1 VIKNKIMIIIF
12 NLSRVAYSIF
22 IVLTTIIF
30 FSCKENG
37 IQSQI
42 PQAELHKTNEMVIE
56 RDTRFIILDHHLE
69 KNVFLA
75 YDAITKSFI
84 RIDGKGK
91 VIDEIERAG
100 EGPNEY
106 FTNILS
112 AAFNERGDGFFLQSS
127 NELLWYNEN
136 WEVINRWRFSSFFN
150 IIFYGGPKIKTPYFF
165 LNGATYPQ
173 VLPSFYSN
181 IKIPI
186 ADVDPSISSQNL
198 LEVFDP
204 SDGSLT
210 WKLPIQFGF
219 FSPYK
224 PADKEFDLTQV
235 YFLDDNQKLLHLT
248 FDNSL
253 TIGIYDLTKNFEL
266 VKYVQIVEQSLE
278 DKGKGKTVSLFPADE
293 SGYILLRYSGISEV
307 ELEKKK
313 VNNEYYFPLTDPTL
327 YKFYFLDKGH
337 LVSPPIS
344 FPENFDPNAEIILLE
359 NGKILMREK
368 DKDDEESTYSKYAVF
383 EFRLN

>member
-1 VIKNKIMIIIF
+1 MIIIF

>member
-1 VIKNKIMIIIF
+1 MIIIF
-12 NLSRVAYSIF
+12 NLCRVAYSIF

-84 RIDGKGK
+84 CIDGKGK

-186 ADVDPSISSQNL
+186 ADVDPSISSRNL

-210 WKLPIQFGF
+210 WKLPIQFGS

-266 VKYVQIVEQSLE
+266 VKYVKIVEQSLE
-278 DKGKGKTVSLFPADE
+278 DKGKGKTVGLYPADE

-383 EFRLN
+383 EFRLH

>member
-1 VIKNKIMIIIF
+1 M
-12 NLSRVAYSIF
+12 
-22 IVLTTIIF
+22 
-30 FSCKENG
+30 
-37 IQSQI
+37 
-42 PQAELHKTNEMVIE
+42 HKTNEMVIE

-84 RIDGKGK
+84 CIDGKGK

-186 ADVDPSISSQNL
+186 ADVDPSISSRNL

-210 WKLPIQFGF
+210 WKLPIQFGS

-266 VKYVQIVEQSLE
+266 VKYVKIVEQSLE
-278 DKGKGKTVSLFPADE
+278 DKGKGKTVGLYPADE

-383 EFRLN
+383 EFRLH